1 MEFLVRTLMPNF
13 TIVGFKMWA
22 TASKSPKLVFFSY
35 KFAQKG
41 YTRLSD
47 FFTKFGLV
55 EGVPCPHPHTKFHR
69 SGFKNVGLQ
78 PQKWRKITIFG
89 INSPLLKNFWGP

>member
-22 TASKSPKLVFFSY
+22 TAPKSPKLVFFSY

-47 FFTKFGLV
+47 FFYKIWFG
-55 EGVPCPHPHTKFHR
+55 G
-69 SGFKNVGLQ
+69 G
-78 PQKWRKITIFG
+78 
-89 INSPLLKNFWGP
+89 SPMSAPSYQISPFWL